1 MNVTPRRIVMAL
13 GIGIGLGLSG
23 TPVAHA
29 QSSRS
34 SAWQPFVSIT
44 GVWDGDAD
52 LDSGG
57 DFDVTRVLLRA
68 GIAGDLGGGNRAGLT
83 LNYDHNDFSFANPAA
98 FGGVAPWGTVQR
110 YGVAVPLHFALQDG
124 WSVGITPSVDW
135 FRENGADTGESLV
148 WGAVIAVNRQFAHG
162 NRLGLGV
169 AAFQQIEETS
179 VLPIFLIDWRL
190 GERWRLINPLPSGP
204 TGPAGLE
211 LDYDFGNGWTLGL
224 GGAFRKSRF
233 RLSENGP
240 VANGVGEE
248 AGVPVFLRASRS
260 FGQQLSLHVYAGVV
274 TGGHL
279 RVETSSGQYVREED
293 YDTVPLLGVTFSGRF

>member
-1 MNVTPRRIVMAL
+1 MDILVRRIVMAL
-13 GIGIGLGLSG
+13 GLVLGSSV

-29 QSSRS
+29 QSSG
-34 SAWQPFVSIT
+34 WQPFVSISS
-44 GVWDGDAD
+44 VWDGDAD
-52 LDSGG
+52 LDGGG

-68 GIAGDLGGGNRAGLT
+68 GITADLGGGNRAGLT
-83 LNYDHNDFSFANPAA
+83 LNYDHNDYSFSNPAA
-98 FGGVAPWGTVQR
+98 FRGVAPWGTVQR
-110 YGVAVPLHFALQDG
+110 YGVAVPLLFALQDG
-124 WSVGITPSVDW
+124 WSVGVTPSADW

-148 WGAVIAVNRQFAHG
+148 WGGIVAVNRQFADG

-169 AAFQQIEETS
+169 AVFDQIEETS

-211 LDYDFGNGWTLGL
+211 LDYEIGNGWSLGL
-224 GGAFRKSRF
+224 GAAFRKLRF

-248 AGVPVFLRASRS
+248 VGVPIFLRASRS
-260 FGQQLSLHVYAGVV
+260 VGEQLSLHFYAGVV

-279 RVETSSGQYVREED
+279 RLENASGQYVREED
-293 YDTVPLLGVTFSGRF
+293 YDPVPLLGVTLSGRF